1 MSLKIL
7 VNDETTDKNSV
18 HSYLETYEELFHKK
32 QNENINI
39 LEIGVYQ
46 GGSIKLWKD
55 YFINGTVY
63 GVDICGNEF
72 MRESDIV
79 SHERVKLYL
88 KSDAYSEEFVRE
100 KLSST
105 AFDFLVDDGPHTLE
119 SMKFF
124 IKHYSPL
131 LKDDGILI
139 IEDIQEYDWIQALQD
154 ATPEHLKP
162 CVNIYDLRHVK
173 NRYDDIMFVIN
184 KSVSF

>member
-1 MSLKIL
+1 MSLKSL

-63 GVDICGNEF
+63 GVDICGTDF
-72 MRESDIV
+72 IRESDIM

-88 KSDAYSEEFVRE
+88 KSDAYNEEFVRE
-100 KLSST
+100 SLNNIT
-105 AFDFLVDDGPHTLE
+105 FDFLVDDGPHTLE
-119 SMKFF
+119 SMKLF
-124 IKHYSPL
+124 IRNYSPL

-139 IEDIQEYDWIQALQD
+139 IEDIQEYHWIQALQD
-154 ATPEHLKP
+154 ATPEHLKQY
-162 CVNIYDLRHVK
+162 VKVYDLRYVK

-184 KSVSF
+184 KSVSV